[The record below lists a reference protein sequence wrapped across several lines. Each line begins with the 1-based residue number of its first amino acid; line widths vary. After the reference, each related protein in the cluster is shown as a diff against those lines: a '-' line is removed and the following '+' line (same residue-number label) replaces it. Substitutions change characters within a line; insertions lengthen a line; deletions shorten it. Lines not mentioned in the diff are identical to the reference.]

1 MPAPSRFNL
10 SLLRSSKK
18 KSSNQFGGTWADD
31 LLFSRR
37 RFLGLAATA
46 GVSATLPTLFA
57 GSPISVVR
65 DGSKVR
71 VLLHGK
77 PRWTIDPAHF
87 GPLARVSV
95 LRGTEQVTISLRNAT
110 FPGTGYPAGFDALIE
125 RVAGSWLFHLI
136 MDCGIEVEA
145 PLVEW
150 LESRVPANGIWSAGL
165 LRPVPGFA
173 LAYREAPA
181 VSFSPDWT
189 FELQGHVSAA
199 LSMLRRRVHSH
210 TLRISL
216 NPDAQIAAG
225 PSSPKTQFL
234 LQRGA
239 TAWKIPLQR
248 QSEQGW
254 SLSHHDGQEI
264 FDELLVEAMEN
275 NADSVTPIHTA
286 LLSQHPDNSATLKFF
301 TGGGLVSDAAEPFH
315 LPLSRPRIAFALRE
329 RPARTALIA
338 ELNRA
343 PLWAHGE
350 RASYLLGATDAA
362 PLLEVHDQDK
372 KDAVPDLQPGLCAVC
387 FPDDDVATNL
397 RFPEPKPFR
406 LTWAEI
412 TEPFEWLMGAL
423 HLSPSRHA
431 FDAFFKDSPDPDHLL
446 EMERPQDMLSLKF
459 QFKNMW
465 LSTGANAVIR
475 LLDKNKEG
483 QITVILPPQHVAE
496 EAFFHTD
503 DQPSLNDTVALGNA
517 EVRYIENL
525 KPTDVVD
532 QATRTKATL
541 RVDPDYLDPTQP
553 APKPPGDSI
562 PRTRLSEPTRLVF
575 TVPKGDTHI
584 PFHLE
589 DLLNWKEWTPQVV
602 PVAHTGVPI
611 DKYDKLPPIIDP
623 GTDYTSIELPYRV
636 KLSPSDLGRWAHSRK
651 PAQYETGATE
661 LWHTR
666 LAVAKLTDK
675 GLPTGELDEDNTK
688 DRLARAIWSLDF
700 VPVNRTCSTDPQAP
714 QFPPHYSGP
723 TAADPFRM
731 SLDAADRCELV
742 HLTSNYQIPKPA
754 STCIDKPINGQL
766 LPPAPVSIENLIL
779 TSAGGY
785 LKSIGVWKPA
795 KIDANHQLTVE
806 QWRHIAT
813 LGRDQYARVVY
824 KGYLLPFGHRA
835 SLVKV
840 TERKF
845 ATSVNAQNGVVAILH
860 QRMFIVVHD
869 PIKDFPVMGQPNG
882 ARQFPFKRVEA
893 ITLITPD
900 IEAPPLP
907 SDGKKN
913 QSQSLF
919 WPHVSGDAFQFH
931 FRFTDSAGG
940 VSDAS
945 LPVVFADA
953 AVAQAADRGSSS
965 ATGGFFSG
973 DAVTLYNAG
982 KAVGADDDPWV
993 STDFSN
999 QKMSFAPAAKPG
1011 DTQYDAGILAFQTLG
1026 IAATQNPL
1034 DLYANDLPYFYPA
1047 VQYARISSSSI
1058 KRVTNNNTPT
1068 RVVFFQD
1075 YLNFGFD
1082 PKNNRGEV
1090 FLQAHDTNILTLG
1103 FGRTTS
1109 VDKAGGLSNPDVAVA
1124 GFSRKSGPV
1133 GGRPTAAPDNK
1144 PPANL
1149 PAPTASLST
1158 YSSGNFNPA
1167 DFFGGLTSA
1176 KILGGLRLSDIIAP
1190 LSPGLASN
1198 LEKAPKMLEQSVF
1211 ALEDVIPTIVGIIN
1225 EIQSWSLPPWSP
1237 GPGLPAVTFPNPLA
1251 THLAPQAQRVLD
1263 AQAAVTAAHA
1273 RTKDD
1278 ENDELLLLADTLV
1291 EADADREF
1299 VAAVLDY
1306 ISALEAAVS
1315 NPTALA
1321 EEALVE
1327 LFTQL
1332 LSDAIT
1338 SAGLQLETQFAQL
1351 LTTLQTNLSDS
1362 INSASTPFNQAIVT
1376 LENFASNTAALTI
1389 SDQVRIIRDKIT
1401 DSTAQK
1407 NAVLLFNEYAPD
1419 LAAIANVINA
1429 AKDIQAQVKGF
1440 PKNVSLS
1447 AIPSFFDSVGNILD
1461 DLLQIYQS
1469 AGFLG
1474 IVSANPAVVDEI
1486 LSAEKT
1492 IGNLWS
1498 AISYLGGN
1506 ATTIAQIASNV
1517 VTLEN
1522 NCFKLAAKSE
1532 ADLAKQLLQ
1541 NLRQV
1546 QRGVASLDAYR
1557 PQLGGN
1563 TTNLADVRR
1572 LTQLLQKIQ
1581 RQILSSLAALQN
1593 LIQGTGNNLI
1603 AVAQVTNVDLN
1614 ALGQLLTGLATSLTV
1629 ADALIGTGPATQ
1641 PVERQI
1647 TTSFS
1652 STKPISGPNSPAV
1665 GDTLAGPLQAKIE
1678 TVQNQLNDVRRK
1690 LATNTNDLGLKLLH
1704 YDLTL
1709 QIQDS
1714 FAAALEWSVLEP
1726 LADFKA
1732 PLDTLTSLNANLV
1745 AVATTIS
1752 SAVGSALCTN
1762 AQSPASVWAAFVAT
1776 IHPEPQPPGTD
1787 TFVYTLFKVSID
1799 NVSSAFTNFCAAVA
1813 PPAPALPRPSLV
1825 LTRGQQL
1832 FAAFKALL
1840 NDVRT
1845 RITGL
1850 SALPQ
1855 ELLNQ
1860 LVSFAEDQLAT
1871 LISELP
1877 IPTSITLSYDWHP
1890 EIQPFEPVFLL
1901 DDGADFTVSANATI
1915 PVLNPGGASVDINA
1929 ELTNFSINLIGS
1941 PSFVIVSFD
1950 SVKFTSHDGSSPNCQ
1965 VAINT
1970 VTFGE
1975 DMSFVKSLAD
1985 ALNPSK
1991 GPFIELLDGAIVAG
2005 YRFAIDSLPSA
2016 GMTVMNLAIEV
2027 AVALP
2032 FNGDPVRCQFG
2043 ISDQQQPFLLSFGI
2057 YGGGGFLQL
2066 QLGLDGV
2073 QLLQG
2078 ALEFGLVADIS
2089 IGPLQGSG
2097 FVVGGIYFRIAG
2109 SNSSVCGFVHAHG
2122 HMDIFGIISLDVDVY
2137 VSVCYEDG
2145 SVTGF
2150 AEFTVEVSILFFSES
2165 FSLQA
2170 TYTFAG
2176 SGTSSGDEQSML
2188 LAPESPSQIPE
2199 LSRAA
2204 FLVTPDDA
2212 TSVLPKS
2219 SPKDPVFVTKDVW
2232 KEYLSCFDLAS

>member
-1 MPAPSRFNL
+1 MPASSRFNL
-10 SLLRSSKK
+10 SLLRSSKMK
-18 KSSNQFGGTWADD
+18 PSNGSGRTWADE
-31 LLFSRR
+31 LLLTRR
-37 RFLGLAATA
+37 SFLGLSASASVT
-46 GVSATLPTLFA
+46 ATLPTLFA
-57 GSPISVVR
+57 GVPFSVVY
-65 DGSKVR
+65 DGVKVH
-71 VLLHGK
+71 VLLRGE

-95 LRGTEQVTISLRNAT
+95 TRGTECTTISLRNAT
-110 FPGTGYPAGFDALIE
+110 FPGTSYPAGFDASLE
-125 RVAGSWLFHLI
+125 RVAGSWLFKLK
-136 MDCGIEVEA
+136 MDCGIEVQA
-145 PLVEW
+145 PLLEW
-150 LESRVPANGIWSAGL
+150 LESRVAARGIWRSGV
-165 LRPVPGFA
+165 LRPLPGFA
-173 LAYREAPA
+173 LAYRDAPT
-181 VSFSPDWT
+181 VSFSRDWT
-189 FELQGHVSAA
+189 FELEGRATAA
-199 LSMLRRRVHSH
+199 LSMLRRRIESHS
-210 TLRISL
+210 LRISL
-216 NPDAQIAAG
+216 NPDSQIAAG
-225 PSSPKTQFL
+225 PSVPKTQFL

-239 TAWKIPLQR
+239 TAWRIPLQR
-248 QSEQGW
+248 ESEQGW
-254 SLSHHDGQEI
+254 RMSHHDGQEI

-275 NADSVTPIHTA
+275 NDGSVAPIHTA
-286 LLSQHPDNSATLKFF
+286 LLSQHPDNGATLKFF
-301 TGGGLVSDAAEPFH
+301 TGGGLVSDAADPFN
-315 LPLSRPRIAFALRE
+315 LPLSKPRIAFALRE
-329 RPARTALIA
+329 RPARSVLVA
-338 ELNRA
+338 ELNRDPA
-343 PLWAHGE
+343 WAHGE
-350 RASYLLGATDAA
+350 HASYLLGATDAA
-362 PLLEVHDQDK
+362 PLLELHDQGT

-387 FPDDDVATNL
+387 FPDDAVATNL
-397 RFPEPKPFR
+397 KFPEPKPFR

-412 TEPFEWLMGAL
+412 TEPFEWLMGSL
-423 HLSPSRHA
+423 HLSPSRHS
-431 FDAFFKDSPDPDHLL
+431 FDAFFKDSPDLDHLL
-446 EMERPQDMLSLKF
+446 EMERPQDMLALKF

-465 LSTGANAVIR
+465 LSTGANPVIR
-475 LLDKNKEG
+475 LRDKNKEG
-483 QITVILPPQHVAE
+483 QIAVIFPPQHVAE

-503 DQPSLNDTVALGNA
+503 DPPALNIAVPIGDV
-517 EVRYIENL
+517 EVRRILGLDADAPLTEALRNQAKKAVEGDYQVPP
-525 KPTDVVD
+525 KTTGTDSAVP
-532 QATRTKATL
+532 Q
-541 RVDPDYLDPTQP
+541 
-553 APKPPGDSI
+553 
-562 PRTRLSEPTRLVF
+562 TRLSEPTRLVF
-575 TVPKGDTHI
+575 TLPKGDTKI

-589 DLLNWKEWTPQVV
+589 DLLNWEDWTPQVV
-602 PVAHTGVPI
+602 PAAHTGVPT
-611 DKYDKLPPIIDP
+611 DNYDKLPPIVDP

-651 PAQYETGATE
+651 AAKYETDATE

-666 LAVAKLTDK
+666 LAVAKLTSK
-675 GLPTGELDEDNTK
+675 GLPSGKFDESNTK
-688 DRLARAIWSLDF
+688 DRIARAVWSPDF
-700 VPVNRTCSTDPQAP
+700 VPVSRTCTTDPNAP
-714 QFPPHYSGP
+714 QFPPHYSGA

-731 SLDAADRCELV
+731 SLDADDRCELV
-742 HLTSNYQIPKPA
+742 HLTSNYQIPKPGP
-754 STCIDKPINGQL
+754 TCIDKPTNDQL

-779 TSAGGY
+779 TSTGGY
-785 LKSIGVWKPA
+785 LKSIGVWNPA

-845 ATSVNAQNGVVAILH
+845 AVSANAQNGVVAILH

-900 IEAPPLP
+900 IYPPPSP
-907 SDGKKN
+907 SDGNKN

-953 AVAQAADRGSSS
+953 AVAQAKDRASSS
-965 ATGGFFSG
+965 ATGNFCSA
-973 DAVTLYNAG
+973 DAITLYNAG
-982 KAVGADDDPWV
+982 KAIGADDDPWV

-1011 DTQYDAGILAFQTLG
+1011 DTQYDAGILAFETLG

-1047 VQYARISSSSI
+1047 IQYARISSSSI
-1058 KRVTNNNTPT
+1058 KRVTNNNNPT

-1075 YLNFGFD
+1075 YLTFGFD

-1090 FLQAHDTNILTLG
+1090 FLQTHDPNILTLG
-1103 FGRTTS
+1103 FGKTAS

-1144 PPANL
+1144 PPANP
-1149 PAPTASLST
+1149 PAPSASLST

-1176 KILGGLRLSDIIAP
+1176 KILGGIKLSDIIAP

-1198 LEKAPKMLEQSVF
+1198 LEKAPQMLEQSVF
-1211 ALEDVIPTIVGIIN
+1211 DLEKVIPTIVGIIN
-1225 EIQSWSLPPWSP
+1225 TMQSWQPPPWSP

-1251 THLAPQAQRVLD
+1251 THLAPQAQRILD
-1263 AQAAVTAAHA
+1263 AQAAVTAAHT
-1273 RTKDD
+1273 RTQDD
-1278 ENDELLLLADTLV
+1278 EDDEVLLLADTLV
-1291 EADADREF
+1291 EANADREF
-1299 VAAVLDY
+1299 VAAVIDY
-1306 ISALEAAVS
+1306 ISALEAAIS
-1315 NPTALA
+1315 NPAALA
-1321 EEALVE
+1321 EEVLVE
-1327 LFTQL
+1327 FFTQL
-1332 LSDAIT
+1332 LNDAIT

-1351 LTTLQTNLSDS
+1351 LATLQTNLSDS

-1376 LENFASNTAALTI
+1376 LENFASNTAAQTI
-1389 SDQVRIIRDKIT
+1389 SDQVRIIRDNIT

-1419 LAAIANVINA
+1419 LAAITNVINA

-1440 PKNVSLS
+1440 PKSVSLS
-1447 AIPSFFDSVGNILD
+1447 AIPSFFDSVGSILD

-1486 LSAEKT
+1486 QSAETT

-1498 AISYLGGN
+1498 AVSYLSGN
-1506 ATTIAQIASNV
+1506 ASTIAQISSNV

-1522 NCFKLAAKSE
+1522 NCLKLAAKSE

-1557 PQLGGN
+1557 PQFGGN
-1563 TTNLADVRR
+1563 TTNLADIRR

-1593 LIQGTGNNLI
+1593 LIQATGNNLV

-1614 ALGQLLTGLATSLTV
+1614 ALGQLLTGLSTSLTV
-1629 ADALIGTGPATQ
+1629 ADTLIGTGPATQ
-1641 PVERQI
+1641 PVEQQI
-1647 TTSFS
+1647 SS
-1652 STKPISGPNSPAV
+1652 SLASTKPVNGPNSPAV
-1665 GDTLAGPLQAKIE
+1665 GDALAGPLQAKIE
-1678 TVQNQLNDVRRK
+1678 AGQALLNDVRSK
-1690 LATNTNDLGLKLLH
+1690 LAGNANDLGLKLLH

-1709 QIQDS
+1709 QIQNS

-1726 LADFKA
+1726 LANFKA
-1732 PLDTLTSLNANLV
+1732 PLDTLNSLNANLV
-1745 AVATTIS
+1745 AVATTVS

-1762 AQSPASVWAAFVAT
+1762 AQSPATAWTAFVAT
-1776 IHPEPQPPGTD
+1776 IHPQPPGTD
-1787 TFVYTLFKVSID
+1787 TFVYTLFRVSID
-1799 NVSSAFTNFCAAVA
+1799 NISSAFTNFCAAVA
-1813 PPAPALPRPSLV
+1813 PPAPAVPRPSLV

-1850 SALPQ
+1850 STLPQ

-1860 LVSFAEDQLAT
+1860 LVAYAEDQLAT

-1915 PVLNPGGASVDINA
+1915 PVLNLGAASVDITA

-1941 PSFVIVSFD
+1941 PSFIIVSFD

-2005 YRFAIDSLPSA
+2005 YRFAIDSIPSA

-2073 QLLQG
+2073 QMLQG

-2097 FVVGGIYFRIAG
+2097 FIVGGIYFRIAG
-2109 SNSSVCGFVHAHG
+2109 SNSSVCGFVHSHG

-2137 VSVCYEDG
+2137 VSVCYFNG
-2145 SVTGF
+2145 SVVGT

-2165 FSLQA
+2165 FSLEA

-2176 SGTSSGDEQSML
+2176 SGNSSGDGQGQL
-2188 LAPESPSQIPE
+2188 LAPESPAQSPE

-2204 FLVTPDDA
+2204 FLVSPSDA
-2212 TSVLPKS
+2212 DSVPPKPP
-2219 SPKDPVFVTKDVW
+2219 PKDPVFVTKAAW
-2232 KEYLSCFDLAS
+2232 KDYLSCFDLAS